1 MKVKQYI
8 NHQFESSCDKTP
20 EYAAF
25 ERQCR
30 KELKAM
36 GKEAGFNLHAFN
48 PNHFEWSAVLEKDG
62 KFIYVGISDV
72 RFWKDWYNKVLIR
85 TMAHAEDW
93 RGGANNYCRFDEI
106 GSKAISL
113 LACMA

>member
-8 NHQFESSCDKTP
+8 NHQFESSCDKTT

-106 GSKAISL
+106 GSKATSL
-113 LACMA
+113 WERMN